1 MSTSKDKTQKNT
13 QGRKLHWMQLDNA
26 AKIYPAA
33 RTRNWSNVFRLSAT
47 LTEKVDVEVL
57 QSALN
62 VTVRRFPSIAARLR
76 KGLFWY
82 YIQEV
87 EEAPKIME
95 ESSYPLVKMHKP
107 EVRRCAFRVI
117 VYDKRIAVEIFHSL
131 TDGNGGLVFLKTLIA
146 EYLEQKYGVE
156 IPAEQGV
163 LDRREP
169 PRKEEMEDYFHK
181 VAGRVPASRKETDAY
196 KITGT
201 VEDRERMHLVCLK
214 LPADKVKAMAKQY
227 DVTVSGLFA
236 AILTKAMMDMQRHE
250 VTNFMKQ
257 KPIKILIPVD
267 LRRMYGMDSLRN
279 FVLYMI
285 TEIDPRLGE
294 YDFKEICYIIKHQM
308 ALGVT
313 AKNMSSMIATNVAP
327 DQKFILRLA
336 PLPLKN
342 LVMKA
347 IFNAVGERKS
357 CLSMSNLGKVTV
369 PKPMEQYVERM
380 DFFLSPPATL
390 PYNCGIL
397 SYGDTVYVNF
407 LRDIKEPRLE
417 LAMHEVMRDMGIVAT
432 VESNRGN
439 KE

>member
-1 MSTSKDKTQKNT
+1 MGKTADT
-13 QGRKLHWMQLDNA
+13 QPNNHKRKLLWMQLDNA

-47 LTEKVDVEVL
+47 LTEKVDVDVL
-57 QSALN
+57 KSALN
-62 VTVRRFPSIAARLR
+62 ITVRRFPSMAARLR

-87 EEAPKIME
+87 PEAPEISE
-95 ESSYPLVKMHKP
+95 ESSYPLVKMHKD
-107 EVRRCAFRVI
+107 EVRKCAFRVI
-117 VYDKRIAVEIFHSL
+117 AYQKRIAVEFFHSL
-131 TDGNGGLVFLKTLIA
+131 TDGNGGLVFLKTLVA
-146 EYLEQKYGVE
+146 EYLEQKYGVSV
-156 IPAEQGV
+156 PAEHGV
-163 LDRREP
+163 LDRREKP
-169 PRKEEMEDYFHK
+169 TQEELEDCFLK
-181 VAGRVPASRKETDAY
+181 VAGHLPASRKETDAY

-201 VEDRERMHLVCLK
+201 VEDRERMHLVCFK
-214 LPADKVKAMAKQY
+214 IPSDKVKAMSKEY
-227 DVTVSGLFA
+227 DVTVTGLFA
-236 AILTKAMMDMQRHE
+236 AILTKAMLEMQKNE
-250 VTNFMKQ
+250 VLHFMRQ

-267 LRRMYGMDSLRN
+267 LRRMFQSKSLRN

-285 TEIDPRLGE
+285 TEVDPRLGE
-294 YDFKEICYIIKHQM
+294 YEFREICHIIKHQM
-308 ALGVT
+308 ALGIT
-313 AKNMSSMIATNVAP
+313 PKNMSSMIATNVAP
-327 DQKFILRLA
+327 DQKFILRLV

-342 LVMKA
+342 LVMKL